1 MNYRYVHIALV
12 VLLFAAKAG
21 VGQGIV
27 EKSPFAGAWMIPDA
41 PEPARWEV
49 TVKGGYTWADRAVAY
64 SSARFNVAYRTPR
77 YYGEVVLNLN
87 QRQNFTFLPGRFIL
101 EVNDD
106 LVGFTDSTL
115 FEAPPET
122 YDLDEPVGLHFGY
135 QRQRWQLAG
144 VVSMLVQRSR
154 LQAPEIQQTQG
165 GLYFIN
171 WVATTAHRTSLVGSV
186 VGTYWLGPLALRGG
200 VLAAPLLDVRDAAS
214 PYAYRARA
222 RPYGGLA
229 VDLGAGRFD
238 VGADPLRVAATYRH
252 TLRPRLFGMHP
263 LRASLGYQRGMETY
277 RFDALHAQVTLPLS
291 PSVEAMLGYEQ
302 TWANEAIR
310 DQAGFERWQAASVF
324 GQLAPLNRGLPHQQI
339 AFGVRVR
346 LTRKAAPWP
355 LRLVQARLLQEHI
368 YSAKQGFYATNPV
381 GLVEVLNEY
390 DAPVAAQV
398 FVETTDGGG
407 TYRSARFTLD
417 AGERREVP
425 FYLYL
430 SPDAE
435 DDVPAS
441 SEQLIVS
448 ALVGEQNHVLTSM
461 PITMYGKNAWD
472 GNVWALQ
479 YFIAPDDPVIKRRS
493 NQLYLGTLFFGTA
506 APSPTQKMAHLRAFL
521 TALGNGLHYIPDAT
535 TTQQVDQVQ
544 YPIETLSQGGGD
556 CEDLAVLFAS
566 NLMAVGI
573 QTAVVDIRP
582 RPQETAGASV
592 VRPGEPGH
600 VFLLIDTG
608 LPPSAQA
615 ELGLTEF
622 QSVIRQNARGAHTIW
637 IPIEPT
643 VLAEGFEA
651 AFKDGAQLYYREV
664 ILRNGV
670 ISGDVQVYDF

>member
-1 MNYRYVHIALV
+1 
-12 VLLFAAKAG
+12 
-21 VGQGIV
+21 
-27 EKSPFAGAWMIPDA
+27 
-41 PEPARWEV
+41 
-49 TVKGGYTWADRAVAY
+49 
-64 SSARFNVAYRTPR
+64 
-77 YYGEVVLNLN
+77 
-87 QRQNFTFLPGRFIL
+87 
-101 EVNDD
+101 
-106 LVGFTDSTL
+106 
-115 FEAPPET
+115 
-122 YDLDEPVGLHFGY
+122 
-135 QRQRWQLAG
+135 
-144 VVSMLVQRSR
+144 MLVQRSR

-171 WVATTAHRTSLVGSV
+171 WVATTAHRTSLVGSL

-200 VLAAPLLDVRDAAS
+200 VLTVPLFRVSEAVS
-214 PYAYRARA
+214 PYTYRARMH
-222 RPYGGLA
+222 PYGGLV
-229 VDLGAGRFD
+229 VDLGAGRLD
-238 VGADPLRVAATYRH
+238 VGADPLRFSAVYRH
-252 TLRPRLFGMHP
+252 TVRPRLFG
-263 LRASLGYQRGMETY
+263 LRSLKASLSYQRGLAAAY
-277 RFDALHAQVTLPLS
+277 RFDALQAQVTLPLS
-291 PSVEAMLGYEQ
+291 PSVEGILGYAQ
-302 TWANEAIR
+302 TWAGEAIR
-310 DQAGFERWQAASVF
+310 DQAGFERWQEASVF
-324 GQLAPLNRGLPHQQI
+324 GQLAPLNGGLPHQQI

-381 GLVEVLNEY
+381 GLVEVLNDY
-390 DAPVAAQV
+390 DAPIAAQV
-398 FVETTDGGG
+398 LVETTDGEGA
-407 TYRSARFTLD
+407 YRSERFTLD

-430 SPDAE
+430 NPDAE
-435 DDVPAS
+435 DDRPAS

-448 ALVGEQNHVLTSM
+448 ALVGEQTHVLTSM

-506 APSPTQKMAHLRAFL
+506 APSATQKMAHLRAFL
-521 TALGNGLHYIPDAT
+521 SALGNGLHYIPDAT
-535 TTQQVDQVQ
+535 TTRQVDQVQ

-582 RPQETAGASV
+582 RPQEAAGASV

-615 ELGLTEF
+615 ELALTEF
-622 QSVIRQNARGAHTIW
+622 QSVIRQNARGTHTIW

-651 AFKDGAQLYYREV
+651 AFEDGVQLYYREV
-664 ILRNGV
+664 IERGGV
-670 ISGDVQVYDF
+670 VSGDVQVYDF